1 MEKEDLFN
9 GNYLVVKDEVGQTM
23 IYENPRR
30 SLVKLQVELNM
41 SYNEEEMEKR
51 RKFALDSYYD
61 ELENSEKQKI
71 LIKK

>member
-1 MEKEDLFN
+1 MEKEDLLN